1 MRKKKRKR
9 RKVFPAA
16 LVLAVLAAAAP
27 DGSLRAAKVLGAQD
41 DSGRTVVTMMY
52 QGELTDFEALVE
64 EKYPDVDLQV
74 EKNTPATINGLSER
88 RLRNGQGNDIILT
101 TQPSNQ
107 LAEYALDL
115 SAESYVMNYET
126 PIMNSYM
133 VDGKVKF
140 IPLPGQYS
148 GYIYNVTLA
157 RQLGITELAT
167 EDDLLALLEAAG
179 KEGTGVGEDGSSF
192 GFMNPDRY
200 KMASYFMGT
209 QIPDFLALPDGIIWA
224 QKMHDG
230 EETFAGAMDHCT
242 EFASKM
248 AEEGYL
254 NVGGLSVSRT
264 NATPV
269 QSRMLDGTMIM
280 AYGSMEL
287 YEFLVENSDEYEYD
301 MIPFPG
307 SGENHAWTVCIP
319 DGFLAVN
326 ASAKEETIDA
336 CHRVMEVLAT
346 AEGQEAFMADSSERK
361 SYLVGGVSEEPELP
375 EGLKECDEDGY
386 VYHIRVPGNVMRF
399 FGEKMISVLEG
410 KEKIA
415 EALAE
420 VDDYYYN
427 GDEEADYD
435 VSIVGTVAEDLQ
447 YENYNVRLEE
457 TALGNLMAD
466 ALREVTGADMAFVNG
481 GSIRGSLYEGD
492 LYGYDLEEICPYD
505 NQIVILEADG
515 DTIWKML
522 ENGISQRMK
531 IEGVPGGRFL
541 NPSGLC
547 YSFKDESGGEPA
559 ELLSVTLPDGSPIDP
574 EGTYTIAVTDY
585 MAGSS
590 GYLNNNGDGYTMLN
604 VFSDTEPK
612 ASNVELK
619 EETGKIMQDIL
630 RIYFQNHAHEAVT
643 SKTDGRI
650 TISNENES

>member
-1 MRKKKRKR
+1 MREEKGKCGKI
-9 RKVFPAA
+9 FPAA
-16 LVLAVLAAAAP
+16 LFLAVLAAAVPYGGLQAVKA
-27 DGSLRAAKVLGAQD
+27 SGAQE
-41 DSGRTVVTMMY
+41 DSGKTVVTMMY
-52 QGELTDFEALVE
+52 PGELTDFEALVE
-64 EKYPDVDLQV
+64 EKYPDIDLQV
-74 EKNTPATINGLSER
+74 EKNTPTTLNGLSER

-101 TQPSNQ
+101 TVPSAQ
-107 LAEYALDL
+107 IAEYALDL

-126 PIMNSYM
+126 PIINSYM
-133 VDGKVKF
+133 VDGRVKF

-157 RQLGITELAT
+157 EQLGITEFAS

-179 KEGTGVGEDGSSF
+179 REGVGVGEDGSSF
-192 GFMNPDRY
+192 GFRDPDRY

-209 QIPDFLALPDGIIWA
+209 QIPDFLALPEGIIWT

-230 EETFAGAMDHCT
+230 EESFAGAMDHCT

-248 AEEGYL
+248 AEAGYL
-254 NVGGLSVSRT
+254 NVSGLAISRS

-269 QSRMLDGTMIM
+269 PERMLDGTMIM

-287 YEFLVENSDEYEYD
+287 YEFLVENSDAYEYD

-346 AEGQEAFMADSSERK
+346 AEGQEAFMADGSERK
-361 SYLVGGVSEEPELP
+361 SYLVGGVSEEPEMP

-386 VYHIRVPGNVMRF
+386 VYHIKVPGNVMRF

-410 KEKIA
+410 KEEMA

-427 GDEEADYD
+427 GDEEVDYD

-457 TALGNLMAD
+457 TALGNLIAD
-466 ALREVTGADMAFVNG
+466 AVREVTGADMAFVNG
-481 GSIRGSLYEGD
+481 GSIRGSLYAGD

-505 NQIVILEADG
+505 NRMVVLETDG

-522 ENGISQRMK
+522 ENGISQRTK
-531 IEGVPGGRFL
+531 VEGVPGGRFL

-547 YSFKDESGGEPA
+547 YSFKEESADEPA

-574 EGTYTIAVTDY
+574 DGTYTIAVTDY
-585 MAGSS
+585 MAGTS
-590 GYLNNNGDGYTMLN
+590 GYLDNNGDGYTMLN

-619 EETGKIMQDIL
+619 EETGKTMQDVL
-630 RIYFQNHAHEAVT
+630 RIYFQNHAHEAVA
-643 SKTDGRI
+643 SQTDGRI